1 MMKRLV
7 WLIPLTLLL
16 VGVLSFAYTRNTSAA
31 AKPASPA
38 LQMLSANYPA
48 TSLTANP
55 DGYTT
60 VETINFS
67 VGSTAKLQVVSD
79 NVVLQSGST
88 HGGPTCQINLDGSTL
103 YTTVVSSGFSGQAV
117 QDATITDSSVAS
129 GAHTLTIACNP
140 NLDVSGA
147 ASAWGSVSAIVST
160 GL

>member
-1 MMKRLV
+1 MGQAWPSPVSCSFRVNKGILACCGYRGDYKTLQAVETMDCSLNLEVSMMKRLV

-67 VGSTAKLQVVSD
+67 VGS
-79 NVVLQSGST
+79 
-88 HGGPTCQINLDGSTL
+88 
-103 YTTVVSSGFSGQAV
+103 
-117 QDATITDSSVAS
+117 
-129 GAHTLTIACNP
+129 
-140 NLDVSGA
+140 
-147 ASAWGSVSAIVST
+147 
-160 GL
+160 